1 MKHFAKFN
9 PDVAVRILSTVG
21 ANQGLPVQ
29 MMHEPL
35 TKVINQMY
43 QLGFMVCGDPA
54 SPQVQSVASQYGV
67 PLHAVARVQVPVEAP
82 RALHIPAAQTVQQL
96 PVAPMPEQ
104 QPLPALNPAVSPIA
118 GDAPSV

>member
-9 PDVAVRILSTVG
+9 PEVAVRIMSTVG

-29 MMHEPL
+29 MLHEPL

-54 SPQVQSVASQYGV
+54 SPQVQAVAGQYGV
-67 PLHAVARVQVPVEAP
+67 PLHAVARVQVPVETP
-82 RALHIPAAQTVQQL
+82 RALHIPAAQLQA
-96 PVAPMPEQ
+96 PVIEQ

-118 GDAPSV
+118 GDAPTV